1 MYKRGIMMKKT
12 LIAAIAVIAFTFS
25 AMAQEIESKIVSVK
39 VFQNQAVVEREATV
53 KIKRGENSVT
63 LVGFPREILDWS
75 VKSALPKGLD
85 AKIMT
90 VQVEQKMLVERFQ
103 KKVGVI
109 EDKLKDLKK
118 KDQIYIDELTS
129 LKSQEKFV
137 DSVLN
142 FTVDNASKEL
152 QTRIPQVKVWDDT
165 LAYCSAKKHQ
175 IVQRRREIE
184 NGREDLGKEIQKWE
198 FELAQIAG
206 QNYYSNFQNITKDQ
220 MKKKGALEVQQFGDA
235 NAYYGA
241 QISILKNP
249 TAGTDIEKRIIL
261 GIFSSRDADAKITF
275 SYMINRTDWD
285 MVYDIRAS
293 RDGGRLD
300 LSVYGDVYQ
309 KTGEDWNGVK
319 LFLSTGAPSNR
330 PGTPIFNPWYLDIYS
345 AAAGSATRRD
355 ERDKF
360 ASVPAQKA
368 EAYKQAMDAEEQ
380 APAPIPQTKIT
391 EKGAYIELELPLA
404 QSIQSSDRKQKKF
417 IKEYSFKTGSALAFS
432 YEVYTWHA
440 RDAFLAA
447 RLENTSEIPLLP
459 GVAQVFIENEYYGL
473 IQMPFM
479 PAGKKEILP
488 LGIEPR
494 IGAEK
499 VLVKKFED
507 AKGVFGG
514 KTRIVYTYQINI
526 ENNMKT
532 DIELT
537 VHDMIPVS
545 QNEKIEVEI
554 LNPTVEPSGA
564 EGKDD
569 AKFKQGLRKYPVKL
583 SAGQKK
589 TISYDLAITYDKELS
604 IRGLR

>member
-1 MYKRGIMMKKT
+1 MYKRGNQMKKT
-12 LIAAIAVIAFTFS
+12 LMTVLVVTALSFSAIA
-25 AMAQEIESKIVSVK
+25 QELESKIVSVK

-53 KIKRGENSVT
+53 KIKRGENTVT
-63 LVGFPREILDWS
+63 LVGFPQEILDWS

-109 EDKLKDLKK
+109 EDKLKELKK
-118 KDQIYIDELTS
+118 KDQLYIDELSS

-165 LAYCSAKKHQ
+165 LAYCSAKKHL
-175 IVQRRREIE
+175 IVQRRRETE
-184 NGREDLGKEIQKWE
+184 NTREDLGKEIQKWE

-206 QNYYSNFQNITKDQ
+206 QNYYSNFQNISKAQ
-220 MKKKGALEVQQFGDA
+220 MSKKGALEVQQFGDA

-249 TAGTDIEKRIIL
+249 AVGTDIEKRIIL

-293 RDGGRLD
+293 RDSGKLD

-330 PGTPIFNPWYLDIYS
+330 PGTPVFNPWYLDIYRAAPS
-345 AAAGSATRRD
+345 ATTRRD
-355 ERDKF
+355 ERDRF
-360 ASVPAQKA
+360 ANAAQKA
-368 EAYKQAMDAEEQ
+368 EAPKQAFESEDL
-380 APAPIPQTKIT
+380 APALIPQTKIA

-417 IKEYSFKTGSALAFS
+417 IKEYSFKTGSSLSFS
-432 YEVYTWHA
+432 YEVYTWHT

-447 RLENTSEIPLLP
+447 RFVNTSEIPLLP

-473 IQMPFM
+473 IQMPYM
-479 PAGKKEILP
+479 PAGKKETLP

-507 AKGVFGG
+507 TKGVFGG
-514 KTRIVYTYQINI
+514 KTRIVYTYQINV

-554 LNPTVEPSGA
+554 LNPTVQPAGE

-569 AKFKQGLRKYPVKL
+569 AKYKQGLRKYPVKL

-589 TISYDLAITYDKELS
+589 TITYDLAVTYDKDLPV
-604 IRGLR
+604 RGLR